1 MYVHVAIARKLAEHQ
16 DILTYHVPNQFEM
29 QIHYGSMVAVPMGRG
44 NQEVQGY
51 VVDIVYDVPE
61 GQYKEVI
68 SVPEPETL
76 LNQELTELA
85 LWISQY
91 YLCPCYY
98 VLEYML
104 PRFAR
109 SKKTEV
115 AVWNGDS
122 DLTQAQMLF
131 LEPDV
136 QRMAAQ
142 IQSEKKIAVSRFH
155 TQ

>member
-68 SVPEPETL
+68 SVLEPETL
-76 LNQELTELA
+76 LNQELTNWPYGSANTISALA
-85 LWISQY
+85 TMCWNI
-91 YLCPCYY
+91 CCR
-98 VLEYML
+98 VLHE
-104 PRFAR
+104 A
-109 SKKTEV
+109 KKQKLQC
-115 AVWNGDS
+115 G
-122 DLTQAQMLF
+122 
-131 LEPDV
+131 
-136 QRMAAQ
+136 MA
-142 IQSEKKIAVSRFH
+142 IQ
-155 TQ
+155 T